1 MADVAAYVR
10 KLRTPRYD
18 RDGSR
23 LAVGQADPSPLVR
36 YGACPADT
44 VVLNPQPRH
53 HRQQQPQRATGI
65 GGRTG
70 QRRHVLGKVRAAVT
84 RAGIQKLQ
92 ADARVGA
99 DVRTPPLGQP
109 GESLALSHGL
119 QMGDAPSAAAA
130 SSPSRAKMS
139 DYFTFTRIAYELH
152 PHPPARA
159 LAARA
164 SVPGRHGDRAA
175 PGRQDDLVPGRV
187 RAHALRQPRAA
198 RHT

>member
-23 LAVGQADPSPLVR
+23 LAVGQADPSLLVR

-70 QRRHVLGKVRAAVT
+70 QRRHVLGKARAAVA

-99 DVRTPPLGQP
+99 DALTHPLDVRTHPLGQP

-119 QMGDAPSAAAA
+119 QMGDALIVAAA
-130 SSPSRAKMS
+130 SSPSRAKK
-139 DYFTFTRIAYELH
+139 
-152 PHPPARA
+152 
-159 LAARA
+159 
-164 SVPGRHGDRAA
+164 
-175 PGRQDDLVPGRV
+175 
-187 RAHALRQPRAA
+187 
-198 RHT
+198 